1 MLVRKMIAAASL
13 GLIVVALSPAGAA
26 LADPYSLPIATSPAT
41 PPPPDAAAV
50 AVQQDLAQVGVA
62 AFTAPDF
69 RPGLVRHVVL
79 FRFLKDVTP
88 FQKAEIARRF
98 LELATDS
105 RRPDGRPVVESIE
118 SGLQNGGEG
127 ADEGYQMGFLVS
139 FRSEGDRNYYTGRPV
154 VNQPGFFDPAHEA
167 FKAFAAPYLAGV
179 MAFDYRVAALSRPA
193 VPEKAAGKRAVHRK

>member
-13 GLIVVALSPAGAA
+13 GLTVAALSPTAAA

-62 AFTAPDF
+62 AFTAPGF
-69 RPGLVRHVVL
+69 RPALIRHVVL
-79 FRFLKDVTP
+79 LRFLKSVTP
-88 FQKAEIARRF
+88 FQKAEVARRF
-98 LELATDS
+98 LELAVDS

-118 SGLQNGGEG
+118 TGFQNSGEG
-127 ADEGYQMGFLVS
+127 TDEGYQMGFLVS
-139 FRSEGDRNYYTGRPV
+139 FRSEGDRNYYVGRPV
-154 VNQPGFFDPAHEA
+154 VTQPGFFDPAHDA

-179 MAFDYRVAALSRPA
+179 LCFDYRVAALVRP
-193 VPEKAAGKRAVHRK
+193 PEPVKATAARAGHRK